1 VSDVE
6 QLGAPVA
13 IVVVA
18 AVLTIGGY
26 VSSVVGAFVF
36 RCAAGHPL
44 RPWGTAL
51 LPMRSARRLA
61 RQQSVRTER
70 PDVILWVLAPA
81 GYLGLAA
88 AALTVIPLSPG
99 IVVADVRTGIV
110 LFGSAQAMAIVAI
123 FFHGWSPNSPFAL
136 VAGYRFVAVALSYEL
151 LSMFVLI
158 GAAIPAESLSIG
170 AIVESQAGLWNVI
183 RQPLGFPLFVIVA
196 LGVTFSGPL
205 DLLDSNDL
213 AGGGSVED
221 SGMQRLAWQA
231 GRHAMR
237 VAFSACAAA
246 VFLGGWQ
253 GPILPGGLWMA
264 IKTLAVIALLAYL
277 AVYVARISAER
288 FVRLAWG
295 VLLPL
300 AFLDLLVAGLGAL

>member
-1 VSDVE
+1 MNEVE
-6 QLGAPVA
+6 QLSAPLA

-18 AVLTIGGY
+18 AVLVVGVY
-26 VSSVVGAFVF
+26 VSSVVGVVAFRSV
-36 RCAAGHPL
+36 AGQRL
-44 RPWGTAL
+44 RPGSAAL
-51 LPMRSARRLA
+51 HPARVARRLS

-70 PDVILWVLAPA
+70 PDMVLRVLAPA
-81 GYLGLAA
+81 ALLGLAA
-88 AALTVIPLSPG
+88 AAVTVIPLSPG
-99 IVVADVRTGIV
+99 IVVADVGTGIV
-110 LFGSAQAMAIVAI
+110 LFGAAEALAIVAF
-123 FFHGWSPNSPFAL
+123 FFHGWAPNSPFAL

-183 RQPLGFPLFVIVA
+183 RQPLGFPLFVIVS

-221 SGMQRLAWQA
+221 SGMQRLAWQIA
-231 GRHAMR
+231 RHAMR
-237 VAFSACAAA
+237 IAFAACAAA
-246 VFLGGWQ
+246 VFLGGWH

-264 IKTLAVIALLAYL
+264 LKTFAVIALLGFL
-277 AVYVARISAER
+277 DMFVARISAER

-300 AFLDLLVAGLGAL
+300 AFLGLLIAGVGAL

>member
-1 VSDVE
+1 MNDVE
-6 QLGAPVA
+6 QLGAPGA
-13 IVVVA
+13 IAIIA
-18 AVLTIGGY
+18 AVLAVGAY
-26 VSSVVGAFVF
+26 VSSVVGVVVF
-36 RCAAGHPL
+36 RSVAGHSL
-44 RPWGTAL
+44 RPGTAAL
-51 LPMRSARRLA
+51 LPARSARRLA
-61 RQQSVRTER
+61 GQQNVRTER
-70 PDVILWVLAPA
+70 PDMVLQVLAPA
-81 GYLGLAA
+81 VYLGLAA
-88 AALTVIPLSPG
+88 AALTVVPFSAG

-110 LFGSAQAMAIVAI
+110 LFGAAEAMAIVAI

-183 RQPLGFPLFVIVA
+183 RQPLGLPLFVIVA

-213 AGGGSVED
+213 AGGGSAED

-253 GPILPGGLWMA
+253 GPILPGGLWMTL
-264 IKTLAVIALLAYL
+264 KTLAVVALLAFL
-277 AVYVARISAER
+277 DVSVARISAER

-300 AFLDLLVAGLGAL
+300 AFLDLLIAGLGAL

>member
-1 VSDVE
+1 MNDVA
-6 QLGAPVA
+6 QLSAPVA
-13 IVVVA
+13 VGVIA
-18 AVLTIGGY
+18 AVLG
-26 VSSVVGAFVF
+26 VGAYLSSFIGLLVF
-36 RCAAGHPL
+36 RSIAGDPL
-44 RPWGTAL
+44 RPATAAL
-51 LPMRSARRLA
+51 LPIRHSRRLT
-61 RQQSVRTER
+61 RQQTVRTER
-70 PDVILWVLAPA
+70 PDMILWALAPA
-81 GYLGLAA
+81 AYLGLAA

-99 IVVADVRTGIV
+99 VVVADVRTGIV
-110 LFGSAQAMAIVAI
+110 LFGSAEALAIVAI
-123 FFHGWSPNSPFAL
+123 FFHGWSANSPFAL

-183 RQPLGFPLFVIVA
+183 RQPLGLPLFLVVS

-221 SGMQRLAWQA
+221 SGIQRLVWQVA
-231 GRHAMR
+231 RHAMR
-237 VAFSACAAA
+237 VAFAACAAA

-253 GPILPGGLWMA
+253 GPLLPGGLWMA
-264 IKTLAVIALLAYL
+264 LKTFAVIALLAVL
-277 AVYVARISAER
+277 DVFVARISAER

-300 AFLDLLVAGLGAL
+300 AFVDLLIAGVGAL

>member
-1 VSDVE
+1 
-6 QLGAPVA
+6 
-13 IVVVA
+13 
-18 AVLTIGGY
+18 
-26 VSSVVGAFVF
+26 
-36 RCAAGHPL
+36 
-44 RPWGTAL
+44 
-51 LPMRSARRLA
+51 
-61 RQQSVRTER
+61 
-70 PDVILWVLAPA
+70 
-81 GYLGLAA
+81 
-88 AALTVIPLSPG
+88 
-99 IVVADVRTGIV
+99 
-110 LFGSAQAMAIVAI
+110 
-123 FFHGWSPNSPFAL
+123 
-136 VAGYRFVAVALSYEL
+136 
-151 LSMFVLI
+151 MFVLI

-170 AIVESQAGLWNVI
+170 SIVESQAGLWNVI

-205 DLLDSNDL
+205 DLLDSNGL
-213 AGGGSVED
+213 AGGGAAED

-277 AVYVARISAER
+277 DVYVARISAER